1 MTNDNPTHTLLGYL
15 IYESGNFS
23 FFLLSGLACDIP
35 PEETYLSY
43 IEIVHF
49 ILILKSDFFS
59 RGGCVKIRFGCV
71 TLAVLELVLQA
82 KLALNS

>member
-1 MTNDNPTHTLLGYL
+1 MTNDDPTHTLLGYL
-15 IYESGNFS
+15 IYESGSVS
-23 FFLLSGLACDIP
+23 FFLLSGLACDVP

-49 ILILKSDFFS
+49 ILILKSDFF
-59 RGGCVKIRFGCV
+59 GGGVKIRFGCV

-82 KLALNS
+82 RLTLNS